1 MGMSLHLAFF
11 VPSLAGGGAE
21 RVITTLAN
29 ALADRGHRVDLLL
42 TSKHGPFTS
51 DVNSRVTILDFE
63 CRRTWHTVP
72 SLVRVLRQRRPDIIV
87 TALLSAT
94 VAAYAAVWLLDRW
107 DWQTPSL
114 CATVHSLPTVQ
125 SATVQ
130 GIRPRLLL
138 RVARFVLQ
146 DVDHVVAVS
155 NTVAQDLSHF
165 ADLDDSRIETI
176 PNPFDVGAIQSTAKK
191 PFRHEWLR
199 DEPPVVVAAGRLNEE
214 KAYPDL
220 LRALSHL
227 RSRRTVRTL
236 ILGEGPDRGALNA
249 LCHDLQVDSAVSFLG
264 FVENPYPIMARA
276 DLLVLPSPAEAF
288 GNVVVEA
295 LACGT
300 PVVATTPAGGPVEL
314 LADLEANYDPL
325 SAPIPEA
332 LAATIDEALDASV
345 NEDALRTRAQDFD
358 ISAIVDRYVALFRR
372 LKTVKGPG

>member
-1 MGMSLHLAFF
+1 MGTSLHLAFF

-29 ALADRGHRVDLLL
+29 ALVDRGHQVDLLL

-125 SATVQ
+125 AATVQ

-138 RVARFVLQ
+138 RVARFVFQ

-165 ADLDDSRIETI
+165 ADLDASRIETI

-227 RSRRTVRTL
+227 RSRRTVRAL
-236 ILGEGPDRGALNA
+236 ILGDGPERDALNA

-276 DLLVLPSPAEAF
+276 DLLVLPSPTEAF

-300 PVVATTPAGGPVEL
+300 PVVVRKDSGGPVEIL
-314 LADLEANYDPL
+314 DELNVNYHPL
-325 SAPIPEA
+325 SAPSPASLAETIDDALNAPVNREA
-332 LAATIDEALDASV
+332 LRKRAAAFNVSRITD
-345 NEDALRTRAQDFD
+345 Q
-358 ISAIVDRYVALFRR
+358 YVSLFQRVSR
-372 LKTVKGPG
+372 LG